1 MLAHDVFTPAE
12 WTLLAELPIR
22 VAASAVAVEPAGEL
36 GTIKELFAGLTS
48 LASGA
53 MASRDNSLIRVV
65 FEIYKH
71 EGQGEQR
78 LLELSESATDRLVPE
93 TLERCRQAS
102 AILAHAADPHEVEDF
117 KQWLYGIAVEV
128 VSAAKSG
135 GFLGLGGRRVSEAE
149 AAFLDRLADAL
160 GLR

>member
-1 MLAHDVFTPAE
+1 MPGNDVFTPAE
-12 WTLLAELPIR
+12 WTLLAELPVR
-22 VAASAVAVEPAGEL
+22 VVAAAVAVEPAGEI
-36 GTIKELFAGLTS
+36 GTIKELIAGLTG

-53 MASRDNSLIRVV
+53 MASRDNSLIQVV

-78 LLELSESATDRLVPE
+78 LLELSDHGTEHLVPE
-93 TLERCRQAS
+93 TLERCQQAS
-102 AILAHAADPHEVEDF
+102 AILARAADPSEAEDF
-117 KQWLYGIAVEV
+117 KKWLYGIAVEV

-135 GFLGLGGRRVSEAE
+135 GFLGLGGRRITEAE
-149 AAFLDRLADAL
+149 AEFLDRLAEAL

>member
-1 MLAHDVFTPAE
+1 MSGHDVFTPAE
-12 WTLLAELPIR
+12 WALLAELPVR
-22 VAASAVAVEPAGEL
+22 VVAAAVIVEPAGEI
-36 GTIKELFAGLTS
+36 GTIKELIAGLTG

-53 MASRDNSLIRVV
+53 TASRDNSLIQVV

-78 LLELSESATDRLVPE
+78 VLELSERATEHRVPD
-93 TLERCRQAS
+93 TLERCQHAS
-102 AILAHAADPHEVEDF
+102 AILARAADPSEAEDF
-117 KQWLYGIAVEV
+117 KRWLYGIAVEV

-149 AAFLDRLADAL
+149 AALLNRLADAL